1 MVLALKVTVWR
12 KERPPRAAGITEDF
26 MEGGEGFAGWI
37 GVGGGGS
44 RSKVRRESSVAVHRS
59 D

>member
-12 KERPPRAAGITEDF
+12 RERPPRAAGITEDF
-26 MEGGEGFAGWI
+26 MEGGDGFAGWL

-44 RSKVRRESSVAVHRS
+44 RSKVRRAKFSGSA
-59 D
+59 